1 MLQEEIKRRDEKI
14 NELRTKLSRMEINL
28 TESQFDKEL
37 VTRRADKSQA
47 QTKVGWL
54 YAFCESRLSLQRVIY
69 VDLHHCFGS
78 IIAI

>member
-54 YAFCESRLSLQRVIY
+54 YVFRESHLSQQLAIY
-69 VDLHHCFGS
+69 VDLCHCFGS
-78 IIAI
+78 VMAI